1 MAVAFRLRPDESV
14 SRGLKRVVRREL
26 RKAIDQLRGGHISDE
41 VVHEAR
47 KSIKKLRAVVQLVG
61 DEIHAGR
68 AEKQLRRAARSL
80 APLRDADAIV
90 ASARALCRHQ
100 PRELSVQTCASIRER
115 MQERKAR
122 VGGRK
127 RAIHRAIVSL
137 KQARRSTKQWK
148 WSSLGF
154 SHFEADIRDSYK
166 KARSAMRK
174 ARTGKSAVTFHEWRK
189 RVKTLWYALRLLPRH
204 VQPLGRRLN
213 DLERLETWL
222 GDDHNLMILRD
233 QLVPKAHIK
242 GRVRLKQL
250 AHDRQLQ
257 LRRKAL
263 RLGARQ
269 FGDAPKAFTRSLRPA
284 A

>member
-1 MAVAFRLRPDESV
+1 MAFRLRPDESV
-14 SRGLKRVVRREL
+14 SRGLKRVVRKEL
-26 RKAIDQLRGGHISDE
+26 RKAIDQLRGMHASDE

-47 KSIKKLRAVVQLVG
+47 KSIKKTRAVLQLVG
-61 DEIHAGR
+61 DEIGAGR

-80 APLRDADAIV
+80 APLRDAEALV
-90 ASARALCRHQ
+90 ATAQALCRHQ
-100 PRELSVQTCASIRER
+100 PRALSVQTCESIRER
-115 MQERKAR
+115 MREKKAR
-122 VGGRK
+122 IGGR
-127 RAIHRAIVSL
+127 RQAIHRAVVSL
-137 KQARRSTKQWK
+137 KRARRSTKQWK
-148 WSSLGF
+148 WSSLAF
-154 SHFEADIRDSYK
+154 SDFEADIRDSYK

-174 ARTGKSAVTFHEWRK
+174 ARAGTSAVHFHNWRK

-204 VQPLGRRLN
+204 VQPLSRRLN
-213 DLERLETWL
+213 GLERLETWL
-222 GDDHNLMILRD
+222 GDDHNLMVLRG
-233 QLVPKAHIK
+233 QLVPNAHIK

-269 FGDAPKAFTRSLRPA
+269 FGDAPKAFARSLRPA